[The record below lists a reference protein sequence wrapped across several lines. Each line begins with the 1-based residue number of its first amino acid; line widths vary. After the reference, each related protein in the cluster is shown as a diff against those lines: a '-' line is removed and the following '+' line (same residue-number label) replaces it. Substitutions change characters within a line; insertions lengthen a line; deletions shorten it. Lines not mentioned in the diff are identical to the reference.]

1 MLMDSESKLRFEH
14 TTRLDKLY
22 QFLNYEIQST
32 FLILLLWIP
41 FMFLVVIGLLILAA
55 ILFTPFMLFV
65 LYKEERIG
73 WIITFV
79 LSVIFPLVLLV
90 IFAKQLFFLFMI
102 PFYFYCFVLRM
113 VVKDWIQE
121 KNAKYE
127 LQKQMQV
134 SKKKRE
140 EENDLNF
147 LIQR

>member
-1 MLMDSESKLRFEH
+1 MDSESKLKFEH

-32 FLILLLWIP
+32 FLVLLLWIP
-41 FMFLVVIGLLILAA
+41 FMFLFVIGSLILAA

-127 LQKQMQV
+127 LQMQMQE
-134 SKKKRE
+134 SKKKNE

-147 LIQR
+147 FIQK

>member
-1 MLMDSESKLRFEH
+1 MDSESKQKFEY
-14 TTRLDKLY
+14 TTRLNKLY
-22 QFLNYEIQST
+22 QFLNYEIKSS

-41 FMFLVVIGLLILAA
+41 LMFLLVIGLLILAA

-73 WIITFV
+73 WIVTFV

-121 KNAKYE
+121 KNAKNE
-127 LQKQMQV
+127 LQKRILE
-134 SKKKRE
+134 SKKKHE
-140 EENDLNF
+140 EEKDLNF